1 MFGRCSSDSSLPWCI
16 FGMHCPR
23 LSQATHLAWWKR
35 RWPVGSCALWQL
47 NASRNVLTP
56 DSAPPQMFCAEVV
69 VAALLG
75 KYYGTSAHA
84 SDKLP
89 HSIAIL
95 VIVFI
100 CIFIASFAWSWGPL
114 GWLVPS

>member
-1 MFGRCSSDSSLPWCI
+1 M
-16 FGMHCPR
+16 
-23 LSQATHLAWWKR
+23 
-35 RWPVGSCALWQL
+35 
-47 NASRNVLTP
+47 P
-56 DSAPPQMFCAEVV
+56 DSVTAYCAQMFCAEVV
-69 VAALLG
+69 VGVLLA
-75 KYYGTSAHA
+75 KYYGDSASA

-89 HSIAIL
+89 HHIAIL

>member
-1 MFGRCSSDSSLPWCI
+1 VHVAAHNCLHSAHKVRLVARRGLTLE
-16 FGMHCPR
+16 CP
-23 LSQATHLAWWKR
+23 
-35 RWPVGSCALWQL
+35 PV
-47 NASRNVLTP
+47 
-56 DSAPPQMFCAEVV
+56 QMFCAEVV
-69 VAALLG
+69 VGVLLA
-75 KYYGTSAHA
+75 KYYGNSANA

-89 HSIAIL
+89 HHIAIL

>member
-1 MFGRCSSDSSLPWCI
+1 MNL
-16 FGMHCPR
+16 R
-23 LSQATHLAWWKR
+23 L
-35 RWPVGSCALWQL
+35 
-47 NASRNVLTP
+47 
-56 DSAPPQMFCAEVV
+56 QMFCAEVV
-69 VAALLG
+69 VAGLLA

-89 HSIAIL
+89 HHIAIL

>member
-1 MFGRCSSDSSLPWCI
+1 MADESSFTRAISCKLPYI
-16 FGMHCPR
+16 AAALIDTVCP
-23 LSQATHLAWWKR
+23 A
-35 RWPVGSCALWQL
+35 
-47 NASRNVLTP
+47 
-56 DSAPPQMFCAEVV
+56 QMFCAEVV
-69 VAALLG
+69 VGVLLA
-75 KYYGTSAHA
+75 KYYGDSANA

-89 HSIAIL
+89 HHIAIL